1 MMGSLALSKALH
13 SSDWSLRET
22 TQVGGR
28 DGVVEKLPE
37 ELARRSSGDDLA

>member
-1 MMGSLALSKALH
+1 MMGSLALSRALH
-13 SSDWSLRET
+13 SNDWSLRET

-28 DGVVEKLPE
+28 EGVLEKRPE